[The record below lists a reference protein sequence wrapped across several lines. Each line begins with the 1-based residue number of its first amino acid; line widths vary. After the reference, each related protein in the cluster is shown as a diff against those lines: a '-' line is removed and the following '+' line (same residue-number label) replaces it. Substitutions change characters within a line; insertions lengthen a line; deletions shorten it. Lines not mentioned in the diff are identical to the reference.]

1 MSIDII
7 KEKCDKLS
15 NKIKKKQSSKYLKS
29 LTNTLDNIESS
40 ITHEIFRNLQ
50 RKRRTEMNKVC
61 RMERVENKIKV
72 HNFTT
77 LNINAKIT
85 DLLNHGPNYIP
96 TMTIFDINRQKK
108 QQLTNIV
115 KQITNTS
122 SKRSTFQPIYLGVN
136 NPQLDLETKIQSI
149 DTIDEIT
156 KLTQENGSITKPDNL
171 ISEIMKELVQLSNRK
186 DIVINIADKN
196 MGFIINNTTWYIQE
210 LSRQLSD
217 TATYIEICNCDQ
229 NDIIQI
235 SISNLN
241 KLRQKY
247 ERLYVDKNIITR
259 MTIQPKETIKLPS
272 LNLLPKIHK
281 LKNLQGNN
289 LEQNLKGRP
298 IVNGFQFT
306 TSKISRILNDYM
318 INIHDNFK
326 ILFEQERISFP
337 CIANSDQLI
346 SELEKLPT
354 FDFID
359 LNNIWFITFDF
370 ESLYT
375 NVTRK
380 YVIECLEFAKQT
392 FDIDDMD
399 YEFIIDLYNF
409 MQNNSFFHI
418 GNKKFFRQI
427 NGLTMGSYDAQLTS
441 NNVLLNHEFKLLQD
455 PIMKSSIIN
464 YSRYIDDGFC
474 IVYGSETDILQTI
487 NCMKTYLPSD
497 INIEFNVQKFKINF
511 LDLWITIDYDSYING
526 KISHHIFQKEF
537 NTYAYVHRTSN
548 HHPSIF
554 RSLYMTE
561 CIRYERK
568 SSNFIE
574 FKHMKSLL
582 EHRLRKQGYSYNEM
596 KLWYKYNK
604 TKQKS
609 ISANNNDNRIY
620 KYIKVT
626 NENAINLHTIAKKII
641 RKYRTNTK
649 YNFRLVFTN
658 KKKLKELTLTKA
670 KLHNKI
676 GKFIP

>member
-1 MSIDII
+1 MAKDLQRHIFGHAPHITQAFKKSINNIITDSNNLTRNIYKWYELDNEDKITFTSRNDLHHDNHNLDKHRDYQADILMSIDII

-96 TMTIFDINRQKK
+96 TMTIFDIKRQKK

-247 ERLYVDKNIITR
+247 ERLYVDKNILTR
-259 MTIQPKETIKLPS
+259 MTFQPKETIKLPS

-359 LNNIWFITFDF
+359 LTIFG
-370 ESLYT
+370 SL
-375 NVTRK
+375 
-380 YVIECLEFAKQT
+380 
-392 FDIDDMD
+392 
-399 YEFIIDLYNF
+399 
-409 MQNNSFFHI
+409 
-418 GNKKFFRQI
+418 
-427 NGLTMGSYDAQLTS
+427 
-441 NNVLLNHEFKLLQD
+441 
-455 PIMKSSIIN
+455 P
-464 YSRYIDDGFC
+464 
-474 IVYGSETDILQTI
+474 
-487 NCMKTYLPSD
+487 
-497 INIEFNVQKFKINF
+497 
-511 LDLWITIDYDSYING
+511 
-526 KISHHIFQKEF
+526 
-537 NTYAYVHRTSN
+537 
-548 HHPSIF
+548 
-554 RSLYMTE
+554 
-561 CIRYERK
+561 
-568 SSNFIE
+568 
-574 FKHMKSLL
+574 
-582 EHRLRKQGYSYNEM
+582 
-596 KLWYKYNK
+596 
-604 TKQKS
+604 
-609 ISANNNDNRIY
+609 
-620 KYIKVT
+620 
-626 NENAINLHTIAKKII
+626 
-641 RKYRTNTK
+641 
-649 YNFRLVFTN
+649 
-658 KKKLKELTLTKA
+658 LTLNPYIQTSPE
-670 KLHNKI
+670 NT
-676 GKFIP
+676 